1 MLLLAAFL
9 VLNERGDLFI
19 FLYEIVQNRVQ
30 RFMFGYFKTSFDI
43 MGAVVAFW
51 SLLLLA
57 LYEEFVRLIICC
69 CTNTK
74 S

>member
-43 MGAVVAFW
+43 MGAV
-51 SLLLLA
+51 
-57 LYEEFVRLIICC
+57 CC
-69 CTNTK
+69 CFLELVVGTVWIV
-74 S
+74 